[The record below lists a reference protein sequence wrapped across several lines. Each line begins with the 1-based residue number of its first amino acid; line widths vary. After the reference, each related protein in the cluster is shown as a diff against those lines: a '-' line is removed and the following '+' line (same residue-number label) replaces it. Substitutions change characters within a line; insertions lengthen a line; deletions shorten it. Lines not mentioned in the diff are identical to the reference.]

1 MAQKGNTSLLPWLLV
16 LLVMFPVSFF
26 LGVEK
31 EGYLEVKV
39 DVSQLSGISL
49 WLVNIYNDDRVVF
62 AIIVTLAMATIGMS
76 IALITDL
83 ILKALGLEVTK
94 IEHHE

>member
-16 LLVMFPVSFF
+16 LVVMFPVSFF

-31 EGYLEVKV
+31 EGNLDVKV

-49 WLVNIYNDDRVVF
+49 WLVNIYNDDRLIF
-62 AIIVTLAMATIGMS
+62 AIIVTLTMATIGMS
-76 IALITDL
+76 IALITDV
-83 ILKALGLEVTK
+83 ILKALGLEITK

>member
-39 DVSQLSGISL
+39 DISQLSGISL

-76 IALITDL
+76 IALLTDL

>member
-1 MAQKGNTSLLPWLLV
+1 MAQKGNSSLLPWLLV

-31 EGYLEVKV
+31 EGNLDLKV
-39 DVSQLSGISL
+39 DVSHLSGISL
-49 WLVNIYNDDRVVF
+49 WLVNIYNDDRVIF

-76 IALITDL
+76 IALITDM
-83 ILKALGLEVTK
+83 ILKALGLEVSK